1 MEGKNYLRKYSA
13 WFLLVIY
20 AVGVVGHLYDKTI
33 PLMLTLT
40 PFTLLLGAI
49 LILYSEITKNK
60 FIVMWFLLSYLITFI
75 IEVVGV
81 KSKLIFGDYYYGNVL
96 GTQLFDVPLIIGIN
110 WVMVVLG
117 AISVAQRLFNKKL
130 LVVISAGAISTLF
143 DFILE
148 PVAVKL
154 GYWVWF
160 NNQIPVQ
167 NYFAWFFISSIISIL
182 FLSMK
187 IIVKKSL
194 AEKYLYIQC
203 VFFVILNFYL

>member
-40 PFTLLLGAI
+40 PFTLLLGAV

-130 LVVISAGAISTLF
+130 LVVISAGAISTVF

>member
-40 PFTLLLGAI
+40 PFTLLLGAV

-117 AISVAQRLFNKKL
+117 AISVAQRFFNKKL
-130 LVVISAGAISTLF
+130 LVVISAGAISTVF